1 MQNRRV
7 LIALAVAGLAWGL
20 TVPMTKVV
28 LGWIDPAWTTVARF
42 GLAAPVLAFLAR
54 RRLRAAAT
62 PAIAAWGAAG
72 FGAVIVLQNIAIERT
87 SVTHAAVILGAVP
100 VLVALVTLAL
110 GRAAAGPRAWAGFAA
125 ALAGIGLVAG
135 TGGRASASG
144 DGLML
149 ASAALSAALIV
160 AQASLLPGRDPVA
173 VTAVQ
178 MAAAALVVLP
188 LAVLAGT
195 PPTAAPTPEQLVA
208 GLGLVTVGSLVPFTL
223 YAYGQARTSPEVA
236 GAFVNLEPLVGVA
249 IGALAFGDPIGGAG
263 LLGGL
268 AILAGIALSALPDR
282 SAGPSTGRPWMVRPA
297 FGTLWS
303 RSSRM

>member
-1 MQNRRV
+1 MRFCSAQTYLRRMQNRRA

-42 GLAAPVLAFLAR
+42 GLAAPVLAFFAR
-54 RRLRAAAT
+54 HHLRAAAT

-72 FGAVIVLQNIAIERT
+72 FGAVIVLQNVAIERT

-100 VLVALVTLAL
+100 VMVALVTLAL
-110 GRAAAGPRAWAGFAA
+110 GRASAGPRAWTGFAA

-135 TGGRASASG
+135 TGGNASASG

-149 ASAALSAALIV
+149 ASAAVSAALIV
-160 AQASLLPGRDPVA
+160 AQARLLPGRDPVA

-178 MAAAALVVLP
+178 MAAAAVAVLP
-188 LAVLAGT
+188 IALLAGDA
-195 PPTAAPTPEQLVA
+195 PSAAPTAEQLVA

-223 YAYGQARTSPEVA
+223 YAWGQARTSPEVA
-236 GAFVNLEPLVGVA
+236 GAFVNLEPLVGVG
-249 IGALAFGDPIGGAG
+249 IGALAFGDPMGGAG
-263 LLGGL
+263 LLGGV
-268 AILAGIALSALPDR
+268 AILAGIALSALPD
-282 SAGPSTGRPWMVRPA
+282 GPA
-297 FGTLWS
+297 FSTFRL
-303 RSSRM
+303 RRTRC

>member
-1 MQNRRV
+1 MQNRRA

-42 GLAAPVLAFLAR
+42 GLAAPVLAYLAR
-54 RRLRAAAT
+54 HQLRAAAT

-72 FGAVIVLQNIAIERT
+72 FGAVIVLQNVGIERT

-110 GRAAAGPRAWAGFAA
+110 GRASAGPRAWAGFAA

-135 TGGRASASG
+135 SGGSSSISG

-149 ASAALSAALIV
+149 ASAALCAALMV
-160 AQASLLPGRDPVA
+160 AQARLLPGRDPVA

-178 MAAAALVVLP
+178 MAAAAVAVLP
-188 LAVLAGT
+188 IALIAGEA
-195 PPTAAPTPEQLVA
+195 PSAAPTTGQLLA

-236 GAFVNLEPLVGVA
+236 GAFVNLEPLVGA
-249 IGALAFGDPIGGAG
+249 ALGALAFGDPVGGAS
-263 LLGGL
+263 LLGGA
-268 AILAGIALSALPDR
+268 AILAGIGLSALPNR
-282 SAGPSTGRPWMVRPA
+282 AAGQNARNRWIVRPG
-297 FGTLWS
+297 FGTL
-303 RSSRM
+303 RGRRARI